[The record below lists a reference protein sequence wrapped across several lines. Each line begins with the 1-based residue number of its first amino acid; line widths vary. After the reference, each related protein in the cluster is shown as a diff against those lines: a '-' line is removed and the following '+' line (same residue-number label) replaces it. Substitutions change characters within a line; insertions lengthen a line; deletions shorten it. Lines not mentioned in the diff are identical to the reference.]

1 MLLNTR
7 GRHLR
12 PPTGRAA
19 SVLAGRQRA
28 MIIRCGR
35 AGAGAPGA
43 AAMRKLASISFVL
56 LLLQGCA
63 STPAGAPYDDDPLEP
78 MNRAIFEFNNVLDGL
93 ILEPAARM
101 YRFVFPQLARDGIAN
116 FLDNLRTPVVLA
128 NDLMQGE
135 FQRAEMTLGRFMLN
149 TVLGVG
155 GIIDV
160 GGWAGMPERHSED
173 FGQTLAVYGT
183 GSGPY
188 LVLPLLGPSNPRD
201 AAGLVVDALIDPFSI
216 LFSDA
221 VPLEAR
227 LAQRGA
233 MMLRFREE
241 NLETIEE
248 LKRSSIDYYAATRTL
263 VQQLRTNEIRNG
275 APPPLDDIYDED
287 IYDED
292 IYDEPLDDP
301 EEPADDA
308 TP

>member
-12 PPTGRAA
+12 PPAGPGGIR
-19 SVLAGRQRA
+19 SGGRQRA

-35 AGAGAPGA
+35 AGAGTPGA
-43 AAMRKLASISFVL
+43 TARRKRASISFVL
-56 LLLQGCA
+56 LLLQACA
-63 STPAGAPYDDDPLEP
+63 SAPAGAPYDNDPLEP
-78 MNRAIFEFNNVLDGL
+78 MNRAIFGFNNTLDGL

-116 FLDNLRTPVVLA
+116 FLDNLKTPVVLA

-160 GGWAGMPERHSED
+160 GGMVGMPERHSED

-201 AAGLVVDALIDPFSI
+201 AAGILVDALIDPFSI

-221 VPLEAR
+221 VPLEVR
-227 LAQRGA
+227 LGRTGA
-233 MMLRFREE
+233 DALRFREE
-241 NLETIEE
+241 NIETIEE
-248 LKRSSIDYYAATRTL
+248 LKRTSIDFYAATRTL
-263 VQQLRTNEIRNG
+263 TQQLRANEIRNG

-292 IYDEPLDDP
+292 IYDENLDDP
-301 EEPADDA
+301 EEPDGDA

>member
-1 MLLNTR
+1 
-7 GRHLR
+7 
-12 PPTGRAA
+12 
-19 SVLAGRQRA
+19 

-35 AGAGAPGA
+35 AGAGTPGA
-43 AAMRKLASISFVL
+43 TAMRKLASISFVL

-63 STPAGAPYDDDPLEP
+63 SAPTGAPYDDDPLEP
-78 MNRAIFEFNNVLDGL
+78 MNRAIFGFNNTLDGL

-101 YRFVFPQLARDGIAN
+101 YRFAFPQLARDGIAN

-160 GGWAGMPERHSED
+160 GGMVGMPERHSED
-173 FGQTLAVYGT
+173 FGQTLAVYGA

-201 AAGLVVDALIDPFSI
+201 AAGLLVDALIDPFSI
-216 LFSDA
+216 LFADA

-248 LKRSSIDYYAATRTL
+248 LKRTSIDYYAATRTL
-263 VQQLRTNEIRNG
+263 VQQLRANEIRNG

-292 IYDEPLDDP
+292 IYDEGLDDP
-301 EEPADDA
+301 EQPGDDA
-308 TP
+308 AAP

>member
-1 MLLNTR
+1 
-7 GRHLR
+7 
-12 PPTGRAA
+12 
-19 SVLAGRQRA
+19 

-35 AGAGAPGA
+35 AGAGTPGA
-43 AAMRKLASISFVL
+43 TAMRKLASTWLVL
-56 LLLQGCA
+56 MLLQGCA
-63 STPAGAPYDDDPLEP
+63 SVPTSAEQDHDPLEP
-78 MNRAIFEFNNVLDGL
+78 MNRAIFDFNNILDGL

-101 YRFVFPQLARDGIAN
+101 YRYVFPQLARDGIAN

-135 FQRAEMTLGRFMLN
+135 FERAEMTLGRFMLN

-160 GGWAGMPERHSED
+160 GGMVGMPERHSED

-183 GSGPY
+183 GPGPY

-201 AAGLVVDALIDPFSI
+201 AAGILVDALIDPFSI
-216 LFSDA
+216 VFSDA

-241 NLETIEE
+241 NLETIDE
-248 LKRSSIDYYAATRTL
+248 LKRSSIDFYAATRTL
-263 VQQLRTNEIRNG
+263 VQQLRANEIRNG
-275 APPPLDDIYDED
+275 APAPLDEIYDED
-287 IYDED
+287 IYDETF
-292 IYDEPLDDP
+292 DELEDP
-301 EEPADDA
+301 AEDA
-308 TP
+308 SP